1 MSTAIQFDDQVHSR
15 RREAFM
21 EQLLSA
27 VNGYFKVYTIYLG
40 SRLGLYA
47 ALAHGQALTSRELA
61 VRTGTHERYVREW
74 LEQQAVVG
82 ILEVEEET
90 APALERRY
98 HLPSGH
104 AEVLLDRESV
114 NHLAPLAQA
123 AVGVARPL
131 AQLETAFRTGGG
143 IPFEAYGEDMRRG
156 VGELNR
162 PLFLHQLG
170 SDYLPSMPDIHRRL
184 SADPPARV
192 ADMGCGTG
200 WSSIGMARSYP
211 KIRVDGFDLD
221 EASIVDARFNAR
233 QAGLD
238 GRVRFY
244 TRDAGDPAL
253 TGSYDLVTAF
263 ECIHDMSD
271 PVAALAAMR
280 RLAEPSGS
288 VIVMDERAN
297 EHFTTA
303 NENPVEQLLYG
314 FSILGCL
321 PAGMAEKPSA
331 ATGTVM
337 RPHTLRRYARQAGF
351 CDIEILPVQNDFFRF
366 YRLGTK

>member
-15 RREAFM
+15 RRDAFM
-21 EQLLSA
+21 EQMVNA
-27 VNGYFKVYTIYLG
+27 VNGYFKVTTICLG

-47 ALAHGQALTSRELA
+47 ALARGQALTSEELA
-61 VRTGTHERYVREW
+61 VRTGADERYIREW
-74 LEQQAVVG
+74 LEQQAVTG
-82 ILEVEEET
+82 ILEVEDDT
-90 APALERRY
+90 APGPERRY
-98 HLPSGH
+98 RLPAGH

-114 NHLAPLAQA
+114 NYLAPLARA
-123 AVGVARPL
+123 VVGVARPL
-131 AQLETAFRTGGG
+131 EQLETVFRTGGG
-143 IPFEAYGEDMRRG
+143 IPFEAYGEELRRS

-170 SDYLPSMPDIHRRL
+170 TEYLPSIPDIHRRL

-221 EASIVDARFNAR
+221 DASIADARINAR

-238 GRVRFY
+238 SRVRFEI
-244 TRDAGDPAL
+244 RDAGDAAL

-280 RLAEPSGS
+280 RLAKPGGS
-288 VIVMDERAN
+288 VIVMDERTN
-297 EHFTTA
+297 ERFSTA
-303 NENPVEQLLYG
+303 ENPVEQLLYG

-321 PAGMAEKPSA
+321 PAGRAATPSA

-337 RPHTLRRYARQAGF
+337 RPHTLRRYARRAGF
-351 CDIEILPVQNDFFRF
+351 RDIDILPIENVFFRF
-366 YRLGTK
+366 YRLREE

>member
-1 MSTAIQFDDQVHSR
+1 MSTAIQYDVQVHDR
-15 RREAFM
+15 LRDAFM
-21 EQLLSA
+21 EQIVNA

-40 SRLGLYA
+40 SRLGLYT

-61 VRTGTHERYVREW
+61 VRTAADERYVREW
-74 LEQQAVVG
+74 LEQQAVTG
-82 ILEVEEET
+82 ILEVEDET
-90 APALERRY
+90 ASALERRY
-98 HLPSGH
+98 RLPSGH

-114 NHLAPLAQA
+114 NYLAPLAQA

-131 AQLETAFRTGGG
+131 KEIETAFRTGAGV
-143 IPFEAYGEDMRRG
+143 PFEAYGEDMRRG

-162 PLFLHQLG
+162 PMFLHQLAR
-170 SDYLPSMPDIHRRL
+170 DYLPSIPDIHRRL

-200 WSSIGMARSYP
+200 WSSIAMARSYP

-221 EASIVDARFNAR
+221 AASIVDARFNAR
-233 QAGLD
+233 QSGLD
-238 GRVRFY
+238 GRVRFE

-253 TGSYDLVTAF
+253 KGPYDLVTAF

-271 PVAALAAMR
+271 PVTALATMR
-280 RLAEPSGS
+280 RLAEPNGS
-288 VIVMDERAN
+288 VMVMDERTN
-297 EHFTTA
+297 ERFTTA
-303 NENPVEQLLYG
+303 ENPVEQFLYG
-314 FSILGCL
+314 FSIMGCL

-337 RPHTLRRYARQAGF
+337 RPHTLRQYARKAGF
-351 CDIEILPVQNDFFRF
+351 GDIEILPIQNDFFRF
-366 YRLGTK
+366 YRLRAK